1 MEAQDPPHGSS
12 HATPPDVEASFSSL
26 LASLPKKKKSEA
38 TKLVKNLDDVPE
50 VNLPPEGPIQV
61 ALSLADRAL
70 LGQFTGLWPLPKSIE
85 NWVVKNWNPLIKN
98 KVTSYFLGRGYFL
111 FEFNTKEDKDLIFRN
126 GPYFMGPQGLYL
138 NKWTPDFDPAVD
150 VPTTVPVWVRL
161 PNLPVHCWNWD
172 SLKHIGDAL
181 GKFIDR
187 ANNNDQYDCA
197 RICVEVDLEVGLPEA
212 IKIKVG
218 SWTHVQVLDYEQI
231 PFKCCKCHVYG
242 HFARG
247 FPNNGEAEK
256 GKEDGWNQVKRSKT
270 THKKTGDQGS
280 QPASTQNDPSPKSQG
295 NRYELLSSTEE
306 TPREEAKQDK
316 PPEKMTIV
324 GTSLEE
330 SATTINKDKQQETS
344 EEEHETEES
353 QKDGEIGEMQTSVR
367 RSARGRKSARE
378 KRDQE
383 TYKAKLQGSKP
394 TLEKLLDKNTKMT
407 KNQGQGSKGAPHL
420 KNK

>member
-1 MEAQDPPHGSS
+1 MEAQGSPLGPS
-12 HATPPDVEASFSSL
+12 HAPPPDTEAAFSSL
-26 LASLPKKKKSEA
+26 LALLPKKKKSEA
-38 TKLVKNLDDVPE
+38 TKFVKKLDDVPE

-70 LGQFTGLWPLPKSIE
+70 VGQFTGLWPSPKSTE
-85 NWVVKNWNPLIKN
+85 NWVVKNWIPLIKN

-150 VPTTVPVWVRL
+150 VPTAVPVWVRL

-187 ANNNDQYDCA
+187 ANNNDQYNCT

-212 IKIKVG
+212 IKIEVG
-218 SWTHVQVLDYEQI
+218 SWTHVQVLDYEQL

-247 FPNNGEAEK
+247 CPNKGEAEK

-270 THKKTGDQGS
+270 THKKTGAQGS
-280 QPASTQNDPSPKSQG
+280 QPASTQNDPPPKSQG

-306 TPREEAKQDK
+306 TPREEARQDK
-316 PPEKMTIV
+316 PLEKMTST
-324 GTSLEE
+324 GTSPEE
-330 SATTINKDKQQETS
+330 SATARNKDKQTDAS
-344 EEEHETEES
+344 EEEHDSEES
-353 QKDGEIGEMQTSVR
+353 EEDGEIGETQTSVR
-367 RSARGRKSARE
+367 RSTRGRKSARE

-383 TYKAKLQGSKP
+383 TYKDKLQGSQP
-394 TLEKLLDKNTKMT
+394 TLEKLLGKNTKMI
-407 KNQGQGSKGAPHL
+407 KNQVQGSKGAPHN